1 MKKTEDGE
9 TGVMIDLAKD
19 VGELKAQVV
28 ELQADRDKLE
38 QITVTQAEMEDW
50 RQTQWQEMTTSMAQC
65 REELAELAILSSAML
80 AMLAEEPS
88 VAEDGQKAAES
99 AQLSLKDA
107 PPAPKRRESDPR
119 RNPFRVPR
127 R

>member
-1 MKKTEDGE
+1 MNKPEESE
-9 TGVMIDLAKD
+9 TAAMIDVAKD

-88 VAEDGQKAAES
+88 AAEDGQKAAES
-99 AQLSLKDA
+99 ARLSLKDA
-107 PPAPKRRESDPR
+107 PTPTRRESAPR
-119 RNPFRVPR
+119 RNPFRVPQR
-127 R
+127 